1 MLYSWFSRSEHQK
14 SQKVYVSKYIKLKKI
29 LIKLILQPLLKQIM
43 YESLAQ
49 DINKISDKK
58 MAISVGVLC
67 ISFAD

>member
-1 MLYSWFSRSEHQK
+1 M
-14 SQKVYVSKYIKLKKI
+14 YVSKYIKLKKI